1 MICPLRGLIGGVDEA
16 GRAPLAGPVVSSCV
30 VWVDL
35 PPEREKVND
44 SKLLTENERNR
55 LFSWIMDNAYKVGIG
70 MANHEEIEKMNIH
83 NATLLSME
91 RAVRN
96 AAVNPD
102 IILIDGIFPLK
113 KHRTSRA
120 IVKGD
125 RKCFFMACASII
137 AKVTRDRLMT
147 EYGRSFPQY
156 LFEKNKGYPTEEHR
170 RAIQEHGICPIHRK
184 TFKGVVEHVNGE
196 PEAVSRIQQELPI
209 SLSDQSLTKPGQS
222 SRKRARR

>member
-1 MICPLRGLIGGVDEA
+1 MTCPLRGLIAGIDEA

-55 LFSWIMDNAYKVGIG
+55 LFSWIMANAYKVGIG
-70 MANHEEIEKMNIH
+70 AASHEEIEKMNIH
-83 NATLLSME
+83 HATLLSME
-91 RAVRN
+91 RAVRS
-96 AAVNPD
+96 AAVDPD
-102 IILIDGIFPLK
+102 IILIDGLFPLRK
-113 KHRTSRA
+113 YRASRA

-147 EYGRSFPQY
+147 EYSKSFPEY

-170 RAIQEHGICPIHRK
+170 RAIQRHGICPIHRK
-184 TFKGVVEHVNGE
+184 TFKGVVEHVSG
-196 PEAVSRIQQELPI
+196 LFH
-209 SLSDQSLTKPGQS
+209 G
-222 SRKRARR
+222 

>member
-1 MICPLRGLIGGVDEA
+1 MICPLRGLIAGIDEA

-35 PPEREKVND
+35 PQSREKVND

-55 LFSWIMDNAYKVGIG
+55 LFSWIMENAYKVGVG
-70 MANHEEIEKMNIH
+70 MATHEEIEKINIH

-91 RAVRN
+91 RAVHD
-96 AAVNPD
+96 AAVDPD
-102 IILIDGIFPLK
+102 ILLIDGIFPLK
-113 KHRTSRA
+113 NYRASRA

-147 EYGRSFPQY
+147 EYGKSFPKY

-184 TFKGVVEHVNGE
+184 TFKGVAEY
-196 PEAVSRIQQELPI
+196 
-209 SLSDQSLTKPGQS
+209 
-222 SRKRARR
+222 RK